1 MTKRLD
7 DGLDLGRGPAMAN
20 RFMLA
25 PLTNMQSH
33 ADGTLSDDEYRWLVA
48 RAEGGFGLTM
58 TAAAHVQK
66 GGQGFPGQIGIWSDD
81 HLPGLTRLAAGIAA
95 AGSLSSVQLHHAG
108 ERTPQGLTGE
118 DVVAPWDD
126 PALPARGLSTA
137 EVQQVV
143 RDFIAAAV
151 RAEKAGFNGVEI
163 HGAHGYLLCEFLDVA
178 RNLRTDGYGSD
189 YDGRTRIFREII
201 TGIRAETGPAFQLG
215 LRLSPERFGIDM
227 GDALRFAQEV
237 MTGGQID
244 YLDMSLWDCFKE
256 PNDGRHKGKPLIAH
270 FAALERGRCPLGVA
284 GKIMSAERA
293 QECLDAG
300 ADFVLIGR
308 GAMLHHDFPVQ
319 AMADPAW
326 QTVSYPVTRDH
337 YRRERLGESFIE
349 YIASNWPSYIED

>member
-1 MTKRLD
+1 MP
-7 DGLDLGRGPAMAN
+7 GN
-20 RFMLA
+20 
-25 PLTNMQSH
+25 
-33 ADGTLSDDEYRWLVA
+33 A
-48 RAEGGFGLTM
+48 R
-58 TAAAHVQK
+58 
-66 GGQGFPGQIGIWSDD
+66 
-81 HLPGLTRLAAGIAA
+81 R
-95 AGSLSSVQLHHAG
+95 
-108 ERTPQGLTGE
+108 RGLTGE

-227 GDALRFAQEV
+227 ADALRFAQEV

-256 PNDGRHKGKPLIAH
+256 PNDERHKGQPLIAH
-270 FAALERGRCPLGVA
+270 FAALEARHLPARRGGQDHV
-284 GKIMSAERA
+284 
-293 QECLDAG
+293 
-300 ADFVLIGR
+300 R
-308 GAMLHHDFPVQ
+308 GARA
-319 AMADPAW
+319 AMP
-326 QTVSYPVTRDH
+326 
-337 YRRERLGESFIE
+337 
-349 YIASNWPSYIED
+349 